1 MDNIFKRKIEC
12 WNKRLKECM
21 DNGGYTQ
28 TSFADALNEK
38 YGKQFGQKDVSRW
51 QNSGAKHKN
60 GEIGFP
66 KYETMALIADFFG
79 VDVGYLTGET
89 NCDSFSLDKACAYM
103 GMNSAALKAIREI
116 TSPDTVTTSLMI
128 QDVLQE
134 NRDILNMFFT
144 AENFANFFNSLTELK
159 NTSSY
164 IDQTEKRV
172 FANLDAAIDYKESS
186 ERSEKLAHYELNEAF
201 ILLMNEM
208 YPYHALTNLICK

>member
-1 MDNIFKRKIEC
+1 MNDIFKRKTEY

-38 YGKQFGQKDVSRW
+38 YGRQFGQKDVSRW
-51 QNSGAKHKN
+51 QNSGVKHKN

-66 KYETMALIADFFG
+66 KYETMVLIADFFG
-79 VDVGYLTGET
+79 VDVGYLMGET
-89 NCDSFSLDKACAYM
+89 NCDSFSLDKACVYM
-103 GMNSAALKAIREI
+103 GLNSAALKTIRA
-116 TSPDTVTTSLMI
+116 TTCPDTVATSLMI
-128 QDVLQE
+128 QDKIHD

-144 AENFANFFNSLTELK
+144 AENFENFFSSLTELK
-159 NTSSY
+159 NMSSY
-164 IDQTEKRV
+164 MDHAEKRV
-172 FANLDAAIDYKESS
+172 FANLDAAIDFKESS

-208 YPYHALTNLICK
+208 YPYHALSNLTYK